1 MNEELKR
8 QTKKGV
14 LWSAAQ
20 RFSTQGLQ
28 FLTTIV
34 LANFLGP
41 AEYGTIGMLSIFMGI
56 ASVFIDGGFVNALTR
71 KTNRSHTDICTVFYT
86 NISISFVAYFIL
98 FISAPL
104 VAKFYEMPELCLIV
118 RIYSI
123 ALIIGSFSSVQAT
136 LLTIKLDFKSQT
148 QISVVSLITSAIIGV
163 LLAYK
168 GFSYWALVIQ
178 TIIGTFISTILY
190 WYYSSWRP
198 SLTFSGKS
206 FNEMFTFGSKFL
218 ATMLLNNAYNN
229 IYPLVIGKYFSAS
242 TLGNYSRAES
252 YANFPSNSLT
262 GMIQRVTYPILCA
275 MQDND
280 KELAHT
286 YRNFLGLSAFIIFPL
301 MMGLSALSYPFI
313 IILIGSKW
321 SDCVIMLQ
329 ILCFALMWFPILSI
343 NQNLLL
349 VKGRSDLLL
358 KLEIA
363 NKVIGVVTLCIS
375 LPWGIIILCWSRL
388 ALSLISLLINTYYTE
403 KLINYGFI
411 KQMKDIS
418 PTFFISI
425 SMWGIIT
432 FVNSLI
438 NNVIVQLVTGIL
450 LGFFFYMI
458 ASYLFN
464 RHEFRMVYSLIRK

>member
-71 KTNRSHTDICTVFYT
+71 KTNRSHADICTVFYT

-190 WYYSSWRP
+190 
-198 SLTFSGKS
+198 
-206 FNEMFTFGSKFL
+206 
-218 ATMLLNNAYNN
+218 
-229 IYPLVIGKYFSAS
+229 
-242 TLGNYSRAES
+242 
-252 YANFPSNSLT
+252 
-262 GMIQRVTYPILCA
+262 
-275 MQDND
+275 
-280 KELAHT
+280 
-286 YRNFLGLSAFIIFPL
+286 
-301 MMGLSALSYPFI
+301 
-313 IILIGSKW
+313 
-321 SDCVIMLQ
+321 
-329 ILCFALMWFPILSI
+329 
-343 NQNLLL
+343 
-349 VKGRSDLLL
+349 
-358 KLEIA
+358 
-363 NKVIGVVTLCIS
+363 
-375 LPWGIIILCWSRL
+375 
-388 ALSLISLLINTYYTE
+388 
-403 KLINYGFI
+403 
-411 KQMKDIS
+411 
-418 PTFFISI
+418 
-425 SMWGIIT
+425 
-432 FVNSLI
+432 
-438 NNVIVQLVTGIL
+438 
-450 LGFFFYMI
+450 
-458 ASYLFN
+458 
-464 RHEFRMVYSLIRK
+464 